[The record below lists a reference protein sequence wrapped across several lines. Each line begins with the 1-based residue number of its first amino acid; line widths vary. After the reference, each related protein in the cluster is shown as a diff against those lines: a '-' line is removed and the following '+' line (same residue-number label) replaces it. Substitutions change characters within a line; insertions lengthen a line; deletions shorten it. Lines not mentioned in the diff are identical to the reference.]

1 MEQLT
6 NTKEKT
12 KGDKKT
18 KRKDTSPAVLKEL
31 IGLGLKEWQAVF
43 LIALKAGATNEEAYY
58 KARPKGKK
66 DITRQYVSQIKCA
79 IFKVK
84 GVKEWYNSY
93 IPGVKPKPI
102 KVSEEAKKTS
112 KQLVMS
118 MEERREFLTKT
129 IMESDRVS
137 DRLKA
142 LDILNK
148 MDAVYEKKTEVTG
161 SIGVSVVWGEDDGT
175 KDN

>member
-1 MEQLT
+1 
-6 NTKEKT
+6 
-12 KGDKKT
+12 
-18 KRKDTSPAVLKEL
+18 
-31 IGLGLKEWQAVF
+31 
-43 LIALKAGATNEEAYY
+43 
-58 KARPKGKK
+58 
-66 DITRQYVSQIKCA
+66 
-79 IFKVK
+79 
-84 GVKEWYNSY
+84 
-93 IPGVKPKPI
+93 
-102 KVSEEAKKTS
+102 
-112 KQLVMS
+112 MS